1 MIRNKLSRSLA
12 IAILMLGWTILAK
25 AQGGIAV
32 VVNPINS
39 QSGVTTAE
47 LRRLVS
53 GEKRYWQNGSPVK
66 LFTRSPGT
74 AEHDAMLKL
83 LGMSETEYK
92 QYWRSRVDQGE
103 AETGPI
109 SLPSNGMQR
118 EAIQAYAGALAL
130 VDSADI
136 KPGMKVLKLDG
147 KMPGEGGYPLR

>member
-1 MIRNKLSRSLA
+1 MF
-12 IAILMLGWTILAK
+12 GWTILAM

-39 QSGVTTAE
+39 QSGVTIAE
-47 LRRLVS
+47 LRRLIS

-92 QYWRSRVDQGE
+92 QYWRSRVYQGE
-103 AETGPI
+103 AEGGPI

-118 EAIQAYAGALAL
+118 EALQAYPGGLAL
-130 VDSADI
+130 VDADDI
-136 KPGMKVLKLDG
+136 KTGMKVLKVDG
-147 KMPGEGGYPLR
+147 KMPGESGYPVR